1 MEKKPLNRIKVIL
14 AQKEKSNR
22 WLASKLG
29 VGDNTVSQW
38 CRNKT
43 QPSLETFFAIA
54 KLLDVEVRKLIQPT
68 KEKDE

>member
-1 MEKKPLNRIKVIL
+1 MEKKSLNRIKIVL
-14 AQKEKSNR
+14 AQKEKSNK
-22 WLASKLG
+22 WLASKLN
-29 VGDNTVSQW
+29 VNPTTVSQW

-54 KLLDVEVRKLIQPT
+54 KLLDIEVRKLIQPT